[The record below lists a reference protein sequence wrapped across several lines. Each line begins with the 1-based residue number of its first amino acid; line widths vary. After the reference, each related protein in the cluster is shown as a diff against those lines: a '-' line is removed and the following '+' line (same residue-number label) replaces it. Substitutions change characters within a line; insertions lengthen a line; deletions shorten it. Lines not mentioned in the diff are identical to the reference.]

1 MMPITLNWDE
11 MKPLIAKM
19 DINDAMRN
27 AFIEYSNGN
36 AVIPPVGELIM
47 QQPPGEVHIK
57 YGYIKGGSHYVIKIA
72 SGFPSNQKE
81 NIKPGQG
88 MMLLFDIQT
97 GMPEAILIDDANL
110 TDIRT
115 AIAGAITSQ
124 ALSNQDL
131 ESFTI
136 IGTGVQARYQAMHV
150 SKLMKI
156 DKVRV
161 WGRDPEK
168 VFQLKEDLSDL
179 KIIVEEDIEKLV
191 KESKLIITT
200 TSSKEPL
207 IQSDWVKSGT
217 HITAVGSDTPE
228 KCELDPNLLSEAD
241 LVVADSLEQNLI
253 RGEIHQALKRSLID
267 SNSIVELGDI
277 FSGLRPGRKQKD
289 SITIADLTGVAVQD
303 LVIAQAVFDA
313 YSSIKI

>member
-1 MMPITLNWDE
+1 MPITLNWDQIE
-11 MKPLIAKM
+11 PLIAKM
-19 DINDAMRN
+19 DISDAMKK

-47 QQPPGEVHIK
+47 HQPPGEVHIK

-72 SGFPSNQKE
+72 SGFPQNQKE

-97 GMPEAILIDDANL
+97 GIPEAILIDDANL

-124 ALSNQDL
+124 ALSNDDI
-131 ESFTI
+131 ESFTV
-136 IGTGVQARYQAMHV
+136 IGTGLQARYQAIYV
-150 SKLMKI
+150 SELMNIK
-156 DKVRV
+156 KVRV
-161 WGRDPEK
+161 WGRDSAK
-168 VFQLKEDLSDL
+168 TDQVKKDLSDL
-179 KIIVEEDIEKLV
+179 DVNAEDDLENLI
-191 KESKLIITT
+191 KESRLIITT

-207 IQSDWVKSGT
+207 IQSDWVKPGT

-228 KCELDPNLLSEAD
+228 KCELDPNIVSMAD
-241 LVVADSLEQNLI
+241 LVVADSLDQNLI
-253 RGEIHQALKRSLID
+253 RGEIHQAVKRSLISTD
-267 SNSIVELGDI
+267 DIVELGEI
-277 FSGLRPGRKQKD
+277 FAGLKPGRINAD

-303 LVIAQAVFDA
+303 LVIAKAVLKA
-313 YSSIKI
+313 TKET

>member
-1 MMPITLNWDE
+1 MPITLNWDE

-72 SGFPSNQKE
+72 SGFPNNQKE

-136 IGTGVQARYQAMHV
+136 IGTGVQARYQAIHV
-150 SKLMKI
+150 SQLMKI
-156 DKVRV
+156 EKVRV
-161 WGRDPEK
+161 WGRDSAK
-168 VFQLKEDLSDL
+168 AYQLREDLPDL
-179 KIIVEEDIEKLV
+179 DVDIEEDIEKLI
-191 KESKLIITT
+191 KESGLIITT

-207 IQSDWVKSGT
+207 IQSDWVKPGT

-228 KCELDPNLLSEAD
+228 KCELDPDILSMAD
-241 LVVADSLEQNLI
+241 LIVADSLEQNLI
-253 RGEIHQALKRSLID
+253 RGEIHQAVKRSLIN
-267 SNSIVELGDI
+267 SESIVELGEI
-277 FSGLRPGRKQKD
+277 FAGLNPGRTNDD
-289 SITIADLTGVAVQD
+289 SITVADLTGVAVQD
-303 LVIAQAVFDA
+303 LVIAKAVLSA
-313 YSSIKI
+313 TKIRK

>member
-1 MMPITLNWDE
+1 MPITLNWDQIE
-11 MKPLIAKM
+11 PLIAKM
-19 DINDAMRN
+19 DISDAMKK

-72 SGFPSNQKE
+72 SGFPQNQKE

-97 GMPEAILIDDANL
+97 GIPEAILIDDANL

-115 AIAGAITSQ
+115 AIAGAITSE
-124 ALSNQDL
+124 ALSNHDI

-136 IGTGVQARYQAMHV
+136 IGTGVQARYQAIYV
-150 SKLMKI
+150 SELMKI
-156 DKVRV
+156 KKVRV
-161 WGRDPEK
+161 WGRDPVK
-168 VFQLKEDLSDL
+168 TNLVKKDLSELDVN
-179 KIIVEEDIEKLV
+179 VEEDLENLV
-191 KESKLIITT
+191 KESRLIITT

-207 IQSDWVKSGT
+207 IQSDWINPGT

-228 KCELDPNLLSEAD
+228 KCELDPNIVSMAD
-241 LVVADSLEQNLI
+241 LVVADSLDQNLI
-253 RGEIHQALKRSLID
+253 RGEIHQAVKRSLISTD
-267 SNSIVELGDI
+267 DIVELGEI
-277 FSGLRPGRKQKD
+277 FAGLKPGRINAD

-303 LVIAQAVFDA
+303 LVIAKAVLKA
-313 YSSIKI
+313 TKET

>member
-1 MMPITLNWDE
+1 M
-11 MKPLIAKM
+11 
-19 DINDAMRN
+19 
-27 AFIEYSNGN
+27 
-36 AVIPPVGELIM
+36 
-47 QQPPGEVHIK
+47 
-57 YGYIKGGSHYVIKIA
+57 IKIA
-72 SGFPSNQKE
+72 SGFPNNQKE

-136 IGTGVQARYQAMHV
+136 IGTGVQARYQAIHV
-150 SKLMKI
+150 SQLMKI
-156 DKVRV
+156 EKVRV
-161 WGRDPEK
+161 WGRDPAK
-168 VFQLKEDLSDL
+168 AYQLREDLPDL
-179 KIIVEEDIEKLV
+179 DVNIEEDIEKLI
-191 KESKLIITT
+191 KESGLIITT

-207 IQSDWVKSGT
+207 IQSDWVKPGT

-228 KCELDPNLLSEAD
+228 KCELDPNILSMAD

-253 RGEIHQALKRSLID
+253 RGEIHQAVKRSIIN
-267 SNSIVELGDI
+267 SESIVELGEI
-277 FSGLRPGRKQKD
+277 FAGLNPGRTNDD
-289 SITIADLTGVAVQD
+289 SITVADLTGVAVQD
-303 LVIAQAVFDA
+303 LVIAKAVL
-313 YSSIKI
+313 SIKKES

>member
-1 MMPITLNWDE
+1 MPITLNWDE

-57 YGYIKGGSHYVIKIA
+57 YGYIKDGSHYVIKIA
-72 SGFPSNQKE
+72 SGFPNNQKE

-136 IGTGVQARYQAMHV
+136 IGTGVQARYQAIHV
-150 SKLMKI
+150 SQLMKI
-156 DKVRV
+156 EKVRV
-161 WGRDPEK
+161 WGRDSAK
-168 VFQLKEDLSDL
+168 AYQLREDLPDL
-179 KIIVEEDIEKLV
+179 DVNIEEDIKKLI
-191 KESKLIITT
+191 KESGLIITT

-207 IQSDWVKSGT
+207 IQSDWVKPGT

-228 KCELDPNLLSEAD
+228 KCELDPDILSMAD

-253 RGEIHQALKRSLID
+253 RGEIHQAVKRSLIN
-267 SNSIVELGDI
+267 SESIVELGEI
-277 FSGLRPGRKQKD
+277 FAGLNPGRTNDD
-289 SITIADLTGVAVQD
+289 SITVADLTGVAVQD
-303 LVIAQAVFDA
+303 LVIAKAVLSA
-313 YSSIKI
+313 KKES

>member
-1 MMPITLNWDE
+1 MPITLNWDE
-11 MKPLIAKM
+11 IQPLIAKM

-136 IGTGVQARYQAMHV
+136 IGTGVQARYQAIHV
-150 SKLMKI
+150 SQLMKI
-156 DKVRV
+156 EKVRV
-161 WGRDPEK
+161 WGRDSAK
-168 VFQLKEDLSDL
+168 AYQLREDLPDL
-179 KIIVEEDIEKLV
+179 DVDIEEDIEKLI
-191 KESKLIITT
+191 KESGLIITT

-207 IQSDWVKSGT
+207 IQSDWVKPGT

-228 KCELDPNLLSEAD
+228 KCELDPDILSMAD

-253 RGEIHQALKRSLID
+253 RGEIHQAVKRSLIN
-267 SNSIVELGDI
+267 SESIVELGEI
-277 FSGLRPGRKQKD
+277 FAGLNPGRTNDD
-289 SITIADLTGVAVQD
+289 SITVADLTGVAVQD
-303 LVIAQAVFDA
+303 LVIAKAVLSA
-313 YSSIKI
+313 KKES

>member
-72 SGFPSNQKE
+72 SGFPNNQKE

-115 AIAGAITSQ
+115 AIAGAIASQ

-131 ESFTI
+131 ESFTVV
-136 IGTGVQARYQAMHV
+136 GTGVQAYYQAKHV
-150 SKLMKI
+150 SELMNI
-156 DKVRV
+156 NKVRV
-161 WGRDPEK
+161 WGRDPAKAYQLRNDLPDLEVNIEEVYSAVDQIIDNFTQQLGSIEK
-168 VFQLKEDLSDL
+168 VLEFYNKEDEASFRQ
-179 KIIVEEDIEKLV
+179 DIFEINKVQKLA
-191 KESKLIITT
+191 SMM
-200 TSSKEPL
+200 
-207 IQSDWVKSGT
+207 QS
-217 HITAVGSDTPE
+217 
-228 KCELDPNLLSEAD
+228 L
-241 LVVADSLEQNLI
+241 DSLNVNSSPVASPALEHGRRRSVLPRPSKRRI
-253 RGEIHQALKRSLID
+253 RA
-267 SNSIVELGDI
+267 N
-277 FSGLRPGRKQKD
+277 RP
-289 SITIADLTGVAVQD
+289 SP
-303 LVIAQAVFDA
+303 
-313 YSSIKI
+313 S

>member
-1 MMPITLNWDE
+1 MPITLNWDQIE
-11 MKPLIAKM
+11 PLIAQM
-19 DINDAMRN
+19 DISDAMKK

-47 QQPPGEVHIK
+47 RQPPGEVHIK

-72 SGFPSNQKE
+72 SGFPQNQKE

-97 GMPEAILIDDANL
+97 GIPEAILIDDANL

-115 AIAGAITSQ
+115 AIAGAITSE
-124 ALSNQDL
+124 ALSNHDI

-136 IGTGVQARYQAMHV
+136 IGTGVQARYQAIYV
-150 SKLMKI
+150 SELMKI
-156 DKVRV
+156 KKVRV
-161 WGRDPEK
+161 WGRDPVK
-168 VFQLKEDLSDL
+168 TNLVKKDLSELDVN
-179 KIIVEEDIEKLV
+179 VEEDLENLV
-191 KESKLIITT
+191 KESRLIITT

-207 IQSDWVKSGT
+207 IQSDWINPGT

-228 KCELDPNLLSEAD
+228 KCELDPNIVSMAD
-241 LVVADSLEQNLI
+241 LVVADSLDQNLI
-253 RGEIHQALKRSLID
+253 RGEIHQAVKRSLISTD
-267 SNSIVELGDI
+267 DIVELGEI
-277 FSGLRPGRKQKD
+277 FAGLKPGRINAD

-303 LVIAQAVFDA
+303 LVIAKAVLKA
-313 YSSIKI
+313 TKET

>member
-1 MMPITLNWDE
+1 MPITLNWDQIE
-11 MKPLIAKM
+11 PLIAKM
-19 DINDAMRN
+19 DISDAMKK

-47 QQPPGEVHIK
+47 HQPPGEVHIK

-72 SGFPSNQKE
+72 SGFPQNQKE

-97 GMPEAILIDDANL
+97 GIPEAILIDDANL

-115 AIAGAITSQ
+115 AIAGAITSE
-124 ALSNQDL
+124 ALSNHDI

-136 IGTGVQARYQAMHV
+136 IGTGVQARYQAIYV
-150 SKLMKI
+150 SELMNIK
-156 DKVRV
+156 KVRV
-161 WGRDPEK
+161 WGRDPAK
-168 VFQLKEDLSDL
+168 TDQVKKDLSRLD
-179 KIIVEEDIEKLV
+179 VNAEEDIEKLV
-191 KESKLIITT
+191 KESRLIITA

-207 IQSDWVKSGT
+207 IQSDWINPGT

-228 KCELDPNLLSEAD
+228 KCELDPNLLSVAD

-267 SNSIVELGDI
+267 SDSIVELGDI

>member
-1 MMPITLNWDE
+1 MMPITLNWE
-11 MKPLIAKM
+11 QIEPLIAKM
-19 DINDAMRN
+19 DISDAMKK

-47 QQPPGEVHIK
+47 HQPPGEVHIK

-72 SGFPSNQKE
+72 SGFPQNQKE

-97 GMPEAILIDDANL
+97 GVPEAILIDDANL

-124 ALSNQDL
+124 ALSNDDI

-136 IGTGVQARYQAMHV
+136 IGTGLQARYQAIYV
-150 SKLMKI
+150 SELMNIK
-156 DKVRV
+156 KVRV
-161 WGRDPEK
+161 WGRDPAK
-168 VFQLKEDLSDL
+168 TDQVKKDLSGLDVNAEDDL
-179 KIIVEEDIEKLV
+179 ENLI
-191 KESKLIITT
+191 KESRLIITT

-207 IQSDWVKSGT
+207 IQSNWVKPGT

-228 KCELDPNLLSEAD
+228 KCELDPNILSTAD

-253 RGEIHQALKRSLID
+253 RGEIHQAVKRSLIN
-267 SNSIVELGDI
+267 SQSIVELGEI
-277 FSGLRPGRKQKD
+277 FAGLKPGRINDD
-289 SITIADLTGVAVQD
+289 SITVADLTGVAVQD
-303 LVIAQAVFDA
+303 LVIAKAVLRA
-313 YSSIKI
+313 KKES

>member
-1 MMPITLNWDE
+1 MPITLNWDE

-72 SGFPSNQKE
+72 SGFPNNQKE

-115 AIAGAITSQ
+115 AVAGAITSQ

-136 IGTGVQARYQAMHV
+136 IGTGVQARYQAIHV
-150 SKLMKI
+150 SQLMKI
-156 DKVRV
+156 EKVRV
-161 WGRDPEK
+161 WGRDPAK
-168 VFQLKEDLSDL
+168 AYQLREDLPDL
-179 KIIVEEDIEKLV
+179 DVNIEEDIEKLI
-191 KESKLIITT
+191 KESGLIITT

-207 IQSDWVKSGT
+207 IQSDWVKPGT

-228 KCELDPNLLSEAD
+228 KCELDPNILSMAD

-253 RGEIHQALKRSLID
+253 RGEIHQAVKRSIIN
-267 SNSIVELGDI
+267 SESIVELGEI
-277 FSGLRPGRKQKD
+277 FAGLNPGRTNDD
-289 SITIADLTGVAVQD
+289 SITVADLTGVAVQD
-303 LVIAQAVFDA
+303 LVIAKAVL
-313 YSSIKI
+313 SIKKES

>member
-1 MMPITLNWDE
+1 MPVTLNWDQIE
-11 MKPLIAKM
+11 PLIAKM
-19 DINDAMRN
+19 DINDAMKK

-47 QQPPGEVHIK
+47 HQPPGEVHIK

-72 SGFPSNQKE
+72 SGFPQNQKE

-97 GMPEAILIDDANL
+97 GIPEAILIDNANL

-124 ALSNQDL
+124 ALSNNNI

-136 IGTGVQARYQAMHV
+136 IGTGLQARYQAIYV
-150 SKLMKI
+150 AELMNIK
-156 DKVRV
+156 KVRV
-161 WGRDPEK
+161 WGRDPAKTDQVKKDLSGLDVNAE
-168 VFQLKEDLSDL
+168 EDL
-179 KIIVEEDIEKLV
+179 ENLV
-191 KESKLIITT
+191 KESRLIITT

-207 IQSDWVKSGT
+207 IQSDWVKPGT

-228 KCELDPNLLSEAD
+228 KCELDPNILSMAD

-253 RGEIHQALKRSLID
+253 RGEIHQAVKRSLIN
-267 SNSIVELGDI
+267 SQSIVELGEI
-277 FSGLRPGRKQKD
+277 FAGLKPGRIND
-289 SITIADLTGVAVQD
+289 DFITVADLTGVAVQD
-303 LVIAQAVFDA
+303 LVIAKAVLRA
-313 YSSIKI
+313 KKES

>member
-1 MMPITLNWDE
+1 MPITLNWDE

-136 IGTGVQARYQAMHV
+136 IGTGVQARYQAIHV
-150 SKLMKI
+150 SQLMKI
-156 DKVRV
+156 EKVRV
-161 WGRDPEK
+161 WGRDPAK
-168 VFQLKEDLSDL
+168 AYQLREDLPDL
-179 KIIVEEDIEKLV
+179 DVNIEEDIERLI
-191 KESKLIITT
+191 KESGLIITT

-207 IQSDWVKSGT
+207 IQSDWVKPGT

-228 KCELDPNLLSEAD
+228 KCELDPGILSMAD

-253 RGEIHQALKRSLID
+253 RGEIHQAVKRSLIN
-267 SNSIVELGDI
+267 SQSIVELGEI
-277 FSGLRPGRKQKD
+277 FAGLKPGRINDD
-289 SITIADLTGVAVQD
+289 SITVADLTGVAVQD
-303 LVIAQAVFDA
+303 LVIAKAVLRA
-313 YSSIKI
+313 KKES

>member
-72 SGFPSNQKE
+72 SGFPNNQKE

-136 IGTGVQARYQAMHV
+136 IGTGVQARYQAIHV
-150 SKLMKI
+150 SQLMKI
-156 DKVRV
+156 EKVRV
-161 WGRDPEK
+161 WGRDPAK
-168 VFQLKEDLSDL
+168 AYQLREDLPDL
-179 KIIVEEDIEKLV
+179 DVDIEEDIEKLI
-191 KESKLIITT
+191 KESGLIITT

-207 IQSDWVKSGT
+207 IQSDWVKPGT

-228 KCELDPNLLSEAD
+228 KCELDPNILSMAD

-253 RGEIHQALKRSLID
+253 RGEIHQAVKRSIIN
-267 SNSIVELGDI
+267 SESIVELGEI
-277 FSGLRPGRKQKD
+277 FAGLNPGRTNDD
-289 SITIADLTGVAVQD
+289 SITVADLTGVAVQD
-303 LVIAQAVFDA
+303 LVIAKAVL
-313 YSSIKI
+313 SIKKES

>member
-1 MMPITLNWDE
+1 MPITLNWDE

-72 SGFPSNQKE
+72 SGFPNNQKE

-136 IGTGVQARYQAMHV
+136 IGTGVQARYQAIHV
-150 SKLMKI
+150 SQLMKI
-156 DKVRV
+156 EKVRV
-161 WGRDPEK
+161 WGRDSAK
-168 VFQLKEDLSDL
+168 AYQLREDLPDL
-179 KIIVEEDIEKLV
+179 DVDIEEDIEKLI
-191 KESKLIITT
+191 KESGLIITT

-207 IQSDWVKSGT
+207 IQSDWVKPGT

-228 KCELDPNLLSEAD
+228 KCELDPDILSMAD

-253 RGEIHQALKRSLID
+253 RGEIHQAVKRSLIN
-267 SNSIVELGDI
+267 SESIVELGEI
-277 FSGLRPGRKQKD
+277 FAGLNPGRTNDD
-289 SITIADLTGVAVQD
+289 SITVADLTGVAVQD
-303 LVIAQAVFDA
+303 LVIAKAVLSA
-313 YSSIKI
+313 KKES

>member
-1 MMPITLNWDE
+1 MPVTLNWDQIE
-11 MKPLIAKM
+11 PLIAKM
-19 DINDAMRN
+19 DINDAMKK

-47 QQPPGEVHIK
+47 HQPPGEVHIK

-72 SGFPSNQKE
+72 SGFPQNQKE

-97 GMPEAILIDDANL
+97 GIPEAILIDNANL

-124 ALSNQDL
+124 ALSNNNI

-136 IGTGVQARYQAMHV
+136 IGTGLQARYQAIYV
-150 SKLMKI
+150 SELMNIK
-156 DKVRV
+156 KVRV
-161 WGRDPEK
+161 WGRDPAKTDQVKKDLSGLDVNAE
-168 VFQLKEDLSDL
+168 EDL
-179 KIIVEEDIEKLV
+179 ENLV
-191 KESKLIITT
+191 KESRLIITT

-207 IQSDWVKSGT
+207 IQSDWVKPGT

-228 KCELDPNLLSEAD
+228 KCELDPNILSMAD

-253 RGEIHQALKRSLID
+253 RGEIHQAVKRSLIN
-267 SNSIVELGDI
+267 SQSIVELGEI
-277 FSGLRPGRKQKD
+277 FAGLKPGRIND
-289 SITIADLTGVAVQD
+289 DFITVADLTGVAVQD
-303 LVIAQAVFDA
+303 LVIAKAVLRA
-313 YSSIKI
+313 KKES

>member
-72 SGFPSNQKE
+72 SGFPNNQKE

-124 ALSNQDL
+124 ALTNQDL

-136 IGTGVQARYQAMHV
+136 IGTGVQARYQAIHV
-150 SKLMKI
+150 SQLMKI
-156 DKVRV
+156 EKVRV
-161 WGRDPEK
+161 WGRDPAK
-168 VFQLKEDLSDL
+168 AYQLREDLPDL
-179 KIIVEEDIEKLV
+179 DVNIEEDIEKLI
-191 KESKLIITT
+191 KESGLIITT

-207 IQSDWVKSGT
+207 IQSDWVKPGT

-228 KCELDPNLLSEAD
+228 KCELDPDILSMAD

-253 RGEIHQALKRSLID
+253 RGEIHQAVKRSLIN
-267 SNSIVELGDI
+267 SESIVELGEI
-277 FSGLRPGRKQKD
+277 FAGLNPGRTNDD
-289 SITIADLTGVAVQD
+289 SITVADLTGVAVQD
-303 LVIAQAVFDA
+303 LVIAKAVLSA
-313 YSSIKI
+313 KKES

>member
-1 MMPITLNWDE
+1 MMPVTLNWDQIE
-11 MKPLIAKM
+11 PLIAKM
-19 DINDAMRN
+19 DINDAMKK
-27 AFIEYSNGN
+27 AFIEYSKGN

-47 QQPPGEVHIK
+47 HQPPGEVHIK

-72 SGFPSNQKE
+72 SGFPQNQKE

-97 GMPEAILIDDANL
+97 GIPEAILIDDANL

-124 ALSNQDL
+124 ALSNNNI

-136 IGTGVQARYQAMHV
+136 IGTGLQARYQAIYV
-150 SKLMKI
+150 AELMNIK
-156 DKVRV
+156 KVRV
-161 WGRDPEK
+161 WGRDPAKTDQVKKDLSGLDVNAE
-168 VFQLKEDLSDL
+168 EDL
-179 KIIVEEDIEKLV
+179 ENLV
-191 KESKLIITT
+191 KESRLIITT

-207 IQSDWVKSGT
+207 IQSDWVKPGT

-228 KCELDPNLLSEAD
+228 KCELDPNILSMAD

-253 RGEIHQALKRSLID
+253 RGEIHQAVKRSLIN
-267 SNSIVELGDI
+267 SQSIVELGEI
-277 FSGLRPGRKQKD
+277 FAGLKPGRIND
-289 SITIADLTGVAVQD
+289 DFITVADLTGVAVQD
-303 LVIAQAVFDA
+303 LVIAKAVLRA
-313 YSSIKI
+313 KKES

>member
-1 MMPITLNWDE
+1 MPITLNWDE
-11 MKPLIAKM
+11 IQPLIAKM
-19 DINDAMRN
+19 DINDEMRN

-47 QQPPGEVHIK
+47 QKPPGEVHIK

-72 SGFPSNQKE
+72 SGFPNNQKK

-136 IGTGVQARYQAMHV
+136 IGTGVQARYQAIHI

-156 DKVRV
+156 KKVNV
-161 WGRDPEK
+161 WGRNFTK
-168 VFQLKEDLSDL
+168 ANQLKEDLPDL
-179 KIIVEEDIEKLV
+179 DVHIEEDIEKLI
-191 KESKLIITT
+191 KESELIITT

-207 IQSDWVKSGT
+207 IKSDWVKPGT

-228 KCELDPNLLSEAD
+228 KCELDPNLLSIAD

-253 RGEIHQALKRSLID
+253 RGEIHQAIKRSLI
-267 SNSIVELGDI
+267 NSESIIELGEI
-277 FSGLRPGRKQKD
+277 FAGLKPGRIND
-289 SITIADLTGVAVQD
+289 DLITVADLTGVAVQD
-303 LVIAQAVFDA
+303 LVIAKAVLSA
-313 YSSIKI
+313 KKES

>member
-1 MMPITLNWDE
+1 MMPVTLNWDE

-72 SGFPSNQKE
+72 SGFPNNQKE

-136 IGTGVQARYQAMHV
+136 IGTGVQARYQAIHV
-150 SKLMKI
+150 SQLMKI
-156 DKVRV
+156 EKVRV
-161 WGRDPEK
+161 WGRDPAK
-168 VFQLKEDLSDL
+168 AYQLREDLPDL
-179 KIIVEEDIEKLV
+179 DVNIEEDIEKLI
-191 KESKLIITT
+191 KESGLIITT

-207 IQSDWVKSGT
+207 IQSDWVKPGT

-228 KCELDPNLLSEAD
+228 KCELDPNILSMAD

-253 RGEIHQALKRSLID
+253 RGEIHQAVKRSIIN
-267 SNSIVELGDI
+267 SESIVELGEI
-277 FSGLRPGRKQKD
+277 FAGLNPGRTNDD
-289 SITIADLTGVAVQD
+289 SITVADLTGVAVQD
-303 LVIAQAVFDA
+303 LVIAKAVLSA
-313 YSSIKI
+313 KKES

>member
-1 MMPITLNWDE
+1 MPITLNWDE

-72 SGFPSNQKE
+72 SGFPNNQKE

-136 IGTGVQARYQAMHV
+136 IGTGVQARYQAIHV
-150 SKLMKI
+150 SQLMKI
-156 DKVRV
+156 EKVRV
-161 WGRDPEK
+161 WGRDPAK
-168 VFQLKEDLSDL
+168 AYQLREDLPDL
-179 KIIVEEDIEKLV
+179 DVNIEEDIEKLI
-191 KESKLIITT
+191 KESGLIITT

-207 IQSDWVKSGT
+207 IQSDWVKPGT

-228 KCELDPNLLSEAD
+228 KCELDPNILSMAD

-253 RGEIHQALKRSLID
+253 RGEIHQAVKRSIIN
-267 SNSIVELGDI
+267 SESIVELGEI
-277 FSGLRPGRKQKD
+277 FAGLNPGRTNDD
-289 SITIADLTGVAVQD
+289 SITVADLTGVAVQD
-303 LVIAQAVFDA
+303 LVIAKAVL
-313 YSSIKI
+313 STKKES

>member
-47 QQPPGEVHIK
+47 HQPPGEVHIK

-72 SGFPSNQKE
+72 SGFPQNQKE

-97 GMPEAILIDDANL
+97 GIPEAILIDDANL

-115 AIAGAITSQ
+115 AIAGAITSE
-124 ALSNQDL
+124 ALSNHDI

-136 IGTGVQARYQAMHV
+136 IGTGVQARYQAIYV
-150 SKLMKI
+150 SELMKI
-156 DKVRV
+156 KKVRV
-161 WGRDPEK
+161 WGRDPVK
-168 VFQLKEDLSDL
+168 TNLVKKDLSELDVN
-179 KIIVEEDIEKLV
+179 VEEDLENLV
-191 KESKLIITT
+191 KESRLIITT

-207 IQSDWVKSGT
+207 IQSDWINPGT

-228 KCELDPNLLSEAD
+228 KCELDPNIVSMAD
-241 LVVADSLEQNLI
+241 LVVADSLDQNLI
-253 RGEIHQALKRSLID
+253 RGEIHQAVKRSLISTD
-267 SNSIVELGDI
+267 DIVELGEI
-277 FSGLRPGRKQKD
+277 FAGLKPGRINAD

-303 LVIAQAVFDA
+303 LVIAKAVLKA
-313 YSSIKI
+313 TKET